1 MVCIYMKKVKDKINN
16 NISSAKTSA
25 PVKKS
30 KVKPKSKVKTEV
42 KSNVIDNYDKLAKIK
57 SDLKSNTP
65 NFLRQESWRY
75 KRISNSW
82 RKPRGIDS
90 HMRLEKK
97 DGQKMLN
104 LDIRLQN

>member
-1 MVCIYMKKVKDKINN
+1 MKKVKDKINN

-57 SDLKSNTP
+57 SHPELVSFNLCTKFENDRIKIVTCNVNTR
-65 NFLRQESWRY
+65 NCCHLTQC
-75 KRISNSW
+75 
-82 RKPRGIDS
+82 
-90 HMRLEKK
+90 
-97 DGQKMLN
+97 
-104 LDIRLQN
+104 